1 MIILEKSKNKKLKNN
16 ILSIGQAASKAK
28 KENPNVINSTSG
40 MLFDENNKLYTFN
53 SVKKA
58 MNELTYESMFKY
70 SDTSGTQRFKDSI
83 VSWIFGDKIYN
94 FTSFYMGV
102 VATPGGSGAIALTYS
117 TYLNRGD
124 KVLLPKVMWETY
136 ITYAEERECSY
147 LTYDIYDDCG
157 KFNVQSIKEGIEK
170 LDNQENVLL
179 VINDPCQNPIGFC
192 MNDEDY
198 DALISLLNSYKRNIV
213 LLMDVAYF
221 DYYSSNG
228 EVVRNRFAK
237 LSQLNDNVLTIFA
250 FSGSKTFG
258 LYGLRVGAAIC
269 LSRNEQE
276 VTYFKNCYE
285 YIARAS
291 WSSVSTLG
299 TSLIEELVLNEE
311 YKELFREEVKFVSNL
326 LKDRTSIFIE
336 EAKKVNLQ
344 TLPYER
350 GFFICI
356 PTNDPVKLMEAL
368 KKDDVYVIVT
378 KTCIRIA
385 LCAINKDEARR
396 LPLIIK
402 NRMEIENL

>member
-83 VSWIFGDKIYN
+83 FSWIFGDKIN
-94 FTSFYMGV
+94 DFTSFYKGV

-157 KFNVQSIKEGIEK
+157 KFNVQGIKEGIEK

-179 VINDPCQNPIGFC
+179 VINDPCQNPTGFC

-198 DALISLLNSYKRNIV
+198 DALIFLLNSYKRNIV

-385 LCAINKDEARR
+385 LCAINKDESRR

>member
-1 MIILEKSKNKKLKNN
+1 MIILEKSMKKKLKNN
-16 ILSIGQAASKAK
+16 ILTLGQAASKAK

-40 MLFDENNKLYTFN
+40 MLFDEDNKLYTFH

-58 MNELTYESMFKY
+58 MSELTYETMFKY
-70 SDTSGTQRFKDSI
+70 SDTSGSQRFKDSI
-83 VSWIFGDKIYN
+83 ISWMFGDKIDA
-94 FTSFYMGV
+94 FSSFHKGV
-102 VATPGGSGAIALTYS
+102 VATPGGSGAISLTYS

-147 LTYDIYDDCG
+147 LTYELFDENSR
-157 KFNVQSIKEGIEK
+157 FNLNSIKESIDQLKE
-170 LDNQENVLL
+170 QENVLL
-179 VINDPCQNPIGFC
+179 IINDPCQNPTGFC

-198 DALISLLNSYKRNIV
+198 DNLINLLNSYSRNIV

-228 EVVRNRFAK
+228 DIVRERFAK
-237 LSQLNDNVLTIFA
+237 LSRLNDNILLIFA

-269 LSRNEQE
+269 LSRNEKE
-276 VTYFKNCYE
+276 IEFFKNCYE
-285 YIARAS
+285 YIARGT

-299 TSLIEELVLNEE
+299 TGLIEELVLNDE
-311 YKELFREEVKFVSNL
+311 YKELFKEEVKTMSQL
-326 LKDRTSIFIE
+326 MEERTNIFLE
-336 EAKKVNLQ
+336 EAKRVNLD

-350 GFFICI
+350 GFFICV
-356 PTNDPVKLMEAL
+356 PTSSPVKLMDSL
-368 KKDDVYVIVT
+368 KKDNVYVIVT

-385 LCAINKDEARR
+385 LCAINKDECRR
-396 LPLIIK
+396 LPSIIK
-402 NRMEIENL
+402 NRMIKENL